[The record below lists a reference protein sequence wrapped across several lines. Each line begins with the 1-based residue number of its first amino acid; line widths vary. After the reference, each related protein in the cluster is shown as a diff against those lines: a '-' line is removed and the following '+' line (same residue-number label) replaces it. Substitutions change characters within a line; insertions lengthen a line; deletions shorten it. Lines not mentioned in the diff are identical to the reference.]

1 MRACVCLIDDDPL
14 IREAASLVLRGGGY
28 EVILAEN
35 GADGLAVIAA
45 RQPDVIVTDV
55 LMPETDGLEFLPRL
69 KARYPDLPVIAMS
82 GGGEKGDQLYLHL
95 ASRFG
100 ASACLAKPFSGS
112 KLLAAVERALAGA

>member
-1 MRACVCLIDDDPL
+1 MPACVCLIDDDPL

-100 ASACLAKPFSGS
+100 ASACLAKPFSGR